1 MEKEKNTINEATE
14 QQIRAYAKEA
24 QKKYKRE
31 YQRKHPEKTQQWR
44 RNYIINEYKRIVSE
58 DPTLF
63 VKREECCL

>member
-1 MEKEKNTINEATE
+1 MEKENINTQEITE
-14 QQIRAYAKEA
+14 EQIRAYAKEA

-58 DPTLF
+58 DPALF
-63 VKREECCL
+63 VEREECCL